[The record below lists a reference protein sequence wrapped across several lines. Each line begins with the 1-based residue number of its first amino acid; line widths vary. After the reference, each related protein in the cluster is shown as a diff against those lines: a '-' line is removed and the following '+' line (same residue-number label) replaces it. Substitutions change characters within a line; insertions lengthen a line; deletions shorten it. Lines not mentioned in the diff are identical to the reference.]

1 MWTQQVKGKTKDIVA
16 ETKEANEKDEREKKV
31 SKQNQTET
39 KNIKLSNKNKELD
52 AMQWEES

>member
-16 ETKEANEKDEREKKV
+16 ETKEGNEKDEKEKKV

-52 AMQWEES
+52 AMQWEKS

>member
-16 ETKEANEKDEREKKV
+16 ETKEANEKDEKEKKV

-52 AMQWEES
+52 AMQWEKS

>member
-16 ETKEANEKDEREKKV
+16 ETKEANEKDEKEKKV
-31 SKQNQTET
+31 NKQNQTET

-52 AMQWEES
+52 AMQWEKS